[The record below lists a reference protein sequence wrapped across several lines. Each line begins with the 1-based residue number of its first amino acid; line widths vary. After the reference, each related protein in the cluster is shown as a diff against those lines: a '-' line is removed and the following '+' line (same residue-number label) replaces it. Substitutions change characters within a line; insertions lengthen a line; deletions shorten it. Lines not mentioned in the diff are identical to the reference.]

1 MKMKKINLSSVMKDA
16 HKRAKSFVGDY
27 RARISQGLKEAWE
40 NAKKTLSVGYSSKV
54 SFDKVERETE
64 KALLVELWVYDKY
77 DKVDKIKEWVPKS
90 AVIFGNELK
99 KWIVSKIEEKHD
111 YRFELLK
118 QLF

>member
-1 MKMKKINLSSVMKDA
+1 MNKINLSAVMKAA
-16 HKRAKSFVGDY
+16 HKISKSLVGDY
-27 RARISQGLKEAWE
+27 RARMSKALKEAWA
-40 NAKKTLSVGYSSKV
+40 NAKKALVVACSSKV
-54 SFDKVERETE
+54 SFDRVEKETE

-118 QLF
+118 PLF